1 MKFAPKERELGSN
14 GERNEYVREEEET
27 RCRRMRE
34 RGKTKKKK
42 EKREGRRRTNER
54 IPRYR

>member
-34 RGKTKKKK
+34 RGKTKKKGK
-42 EKREGRRRTNER
+42 V
-54 IPRYR
+54 